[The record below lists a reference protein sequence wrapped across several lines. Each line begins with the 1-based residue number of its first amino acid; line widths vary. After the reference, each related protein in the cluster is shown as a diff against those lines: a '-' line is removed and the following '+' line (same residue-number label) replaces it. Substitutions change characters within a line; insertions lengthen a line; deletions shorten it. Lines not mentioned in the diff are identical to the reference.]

1 MSPQNIKTCWKKIIA
16 LEKSAEAEQQ
26 ELDQEK
32 GRRMEINKGK
42 TVDIRL
48 KTMETLSE
56 TQKQQSADIEENKT

>member
-16 LEKSAEAEQQ
+16 LEKSAEVEQQ

-42 TVDIRL
+42 AADIRL